1 MTSDNDKLGNSIKQT
16 LDNSVDDLDAA
27 TLSRIRQV
35 RTRALE
41 KAEGQSINWFSV
53 TSGALA
59 TACVMVFAVI
69 ILLRSESL
77 PQNVPVDDLD
87 LISSSESFEFYEDLE
102 FYQWLETN
110 ELAG

>member
-1 MTSDNDKLGNSIKQT
+1 MSKENDKLENHTRQT
-16 LDNSVDDLDAA
+16 LDNSVDELDAA

-35 RTRALE
+35 RARAME
-41 KAEGQSINWFSV
+41 KAEGKSINWFGV

-59 TACVMVFAVI
+59 TASVMVFAVI
-69 ILLRSESL
+69 ILMRSETL
-77 PQNVPVDDLD
+77 PQTVPVDDIE